1 MLINH
6 PTQRS
11 LIIALILITLAGC
24 STTVKAPFEM
34 PEAEWTQP
42 AATDG
47 LLAQIAADVTARAET
62 PRRSRLTHCGRR
74 HFGVQA
80 ARQR

>member
-1 MLINH
+1 MLMNH

-11 LIIALILITLAGC
+11 LIIVLMLITLAGC
-24 STTVKAPFEM
+24 STTVRAPFEM

-47 LLAQIAADVTARAET
+47 LLAQIAAGVTARAE
-62 PRRSRLTHCGRR
+62 PLGDQPGHSDA
-74 HFGVQA
+74 GVSGFKLLD
-80 ARQR
+80 RG